1 MIENHT
7 ARDHVLIAWPCG
19 FLRSPTSGRISQ
31 MPPTPKELR
40 IARIEAARSL
50 VERFAAVVTHQTARD
65 ALALATRDIEEA
77 AAWVATEGIEK
88 RGSILFIADMALN
101 LAEAR
106 IGMVREG
113 VESFGPDFQI
123 NV

>member
-1 MIENHT
+1 
-7 ARDHVLIAWPCG
+7 
-19 FLRSPTSGRISQ
+19 
-31 MPPTPKELR
+31 MPPSPKELR

-50 VERFAAVVTHQTARD
+50 VERFAGVVTHQTARD
-65 ALALATRDIEEA
+65 ALALATRDIDEA
-77 AAWVATEGIEK
+77 AAWVATKDIEK

-113 VESFGPDFQI
+113 VETFGPDFQI
-123 NV
+123 LG